1 MGYKNA
7 VIWAYVIWIGEPILA
22 NGAYWAKPQLLFFLK
37 KYVYIMWLTI

>member
-22 NGAYWAKPQLLFFLK
+22 NGAYYELNHNYFFS
-37 KYVYIMWLTI
+37 